1 MTMNFFKEDHWST
14 PRKTIANRFVD
25 DDYGYVYHAGV
36 LFSEFLRASDIS
48 AREAQGMSLLD
59 YGCGTGRV
67 ARFFSMIFGEV
78 YAYDPVPEC
87 INESAAEGQR
97 IEMFPRQPKLFT
109 SNIQDI
115 TKKFD
120 IIVSINV
127 LEHLDTPRFAVAIE
141 NISNLLKNEAICYL
155 WVHKI
160 KNSDFF
166 VKNNLSM
173 PDSNV
178 SIIKGTKTAGRL
190 EFSESKIFQK

>member
-1 MTMNFFKEDHWST
+1 MAMNFFKEGHWSS
-14 PRKTIANRFVD
+14 PRKTIANRFAD
-25 DDYGYVYHAGV
+25 DDYGYVYHAGI

-48 AREAQGMSLLD
+48 AGKARGMSLLD

-78 YAYDPVPEC
+78 YGYDPVPEC
-87 INESAAEGQR
+87 ITESDAEGKR
-97 IEMFPRQPKLFT
+97 VEMFPRQPKLFT

-127 LEHLDTPRFAVAIE
+127 FEHLDAPRFGVALG
-141 NISNLLKNEAICYL
+141 NITNLLKNDAACYL

-160 KNSDFF
+160 KNADFF
-166 VKNNLSM
+166 AKHNLSL
-173 PDSNV
+173 PESNV
-178 SIIKGTKTAGRL
+178 SIVKGTKKSGQL
-190 EFSESKIFQK
+190 IFSESNILKK